1 MDCRVI
7 RITQELQKH
16 DRLLKAVRTNTGMIQ
31 IWRTADSW
39 RAADLIDGESDSSQP
54 MQFITALTDNWSVTG
69 NPIDLG
75 LDPLMWKIQ
84 EMDSWSK
91 GSMLEDMRRARE
103 KAKEERLRQRKNEN
117 KAIAYDMR
125 KEFAKAVNE
134 INTSTLEKIDKRR
147 EYGITKCG

>member
-1 MDCRVI
+1 
-7 RITQELQKH
+7 
-16 DRLLKAVRTNTGMIQ
+16 
-31 IWRTADSW
+31 
-39 RAADLIDGESDSSQP
+39 
-54 MQFITALTDNWSVTG
+54 
-69 NPIDLG
+69 
-75 LDPLMWKIQ
+75 
-84 EMDSWSK
+84 
-91 GSMLEDMRRARE
+91 MLEDMRRARE